1 MKNEYTIREFAGA
14 IKNPH
19 VGKFI
24 KNGKYP
30 VVVEH
35 DGFNELIE
43 VDTKTG
49 QKIMIQKI
57 MTKQVAL

>member
-1 MKNEYTIREFAGA
+1 MKDEYTIKDFAGA

-24 KNGKYP
+24 KNGKYT

-35 DGFNELIE
+35 DDFNEIIE
-43 VDTKTG
+43 VDVKTG
-49 QKIMIQKI
+49 QKTQREKY
-57 MTKQVAL
+57 MTKQV